1 MNPRLL
7 AWMPASLLFAAALIS
22 ISPAR
27 AEEPLAR
34 RFAESPRANRIL
46 KIIHNW
52 PDDPAKQD
60 SLIAKLKDQ
69 GFGGVVSNVS
79 FDQYLESEAKW
90 RAFRRGVDAAREAG
104 FTQWLYDE
112 KGYPSGNAGG
122 LVLRDHPEWEA
133 SGLLIADARTEGPA
147 AAIASPPG
155 DLILAAAYPERD
167 GRLDGAA
174 KVDLNGAVRDGKL
187 DWTPPAAGAWRVLI
201 VTKSRL
207 FDGTHADSNLY
218 SHVPYPNLL
227 SPEPTRK
234 FLELTHQAYADR
246 MGPDLA
252 KTFEATFTDEPSLMS
267 FFLKPMPYRVLPWA
281 PALPAE
287 FRARRGY
294 DLEPFVADLI
304 VDAGPEA
311 ARHRH
316 DFWLTVAELISEN
329 YFGRIQTWCRDH
341 EIPSGGHL
349 LLEEP
354 LASHVANYGDLF
366 RCLRRMDAPSIDC
379 LTSLPAETPWFV
391 ARLASS
397 AAELEG
403 RTLVMSETSDHVQQ
417 HRPKGDDRPRR
428 IVTEAEIRGTINRL
442 MLGGV
447 NCITSYYRFEGLDDE
462 ALRRLNQHVGR
473 AAMMIRGGRQVA
485 DVAVV
490 YPIESLWAGFEPSRH
505 LTRDAAAANRIE
517 TTYREALD
525 RLFRARRDP
534 TIVDARAL
542 VESTIEGDALVH
554 GELRWRVVVLPGVDT
569 LPTAAWEKLDRFVAA
584 GGVVVAIGARPANS
598 EAKFPDPAVQAI
610 AARRFG
616 REGSADEPRTVAND
630 AGGGVVRLPDG
641 AAALLPAVLDA
652 VLAPDVA
659 ASRRGSPLRAT
670 HRRIADHDI
679 YLIAND
685 SAEAVSEPVK
695 LPLDAGAG
703 VELWDPATGEVRP
716 VEAGEGGSIPVALG
730 PYGALIVRTAEV
742 NPRARI
748 RLASGALPNVALTRI
763 PLPEPA
769 VGRGEFV
776 REATEAGD
784 GSWTFRATLTKGAVD
799 THLFAAFR
807 FDRPLDLADADS
819 LVVEAAVPP
828 RQRTPTQI
836 LLMVVEAGGGEFLA
850 TTSRSLGEPG
860 TSRVFTPWSSFAKAG
875 WSREGDDVLDPSRI
889 AEIRVGWGG
898 YFGAEGETVE
908 FQLLGVESAAVGA
921 K

>member
-1 MNPRLL
+1 MKTVRKS
-7 AWMPASLLFAAALIS
+7 WISASLFVATALIS
-22 ISPAR
+22 AAR
-27 AEEPLAR
+27 AEEPLAE
-34 RFAESPRANRIL
+34 RFAEAPRSTRIL

-52 PDDPAKQD
+52 PDEPANQD
-60 SLIAKLKDQ
+60 ALIAKLKDQ

-90 RAFRRGVDAAREAG
+90 QAFRRGIDAARQAG
-104 FTQWLYDE
+104 FAQWLYDE

-147 AAIASPPG
+147 VAIASPPG
-155 DLILAAAYPERD
+155 ELILAAAFPERE
-167 GRLDGAA
+167 GRLEGAA
-174 KVDLNGAVRDGKL
+174 KVDLNGAIHDGKL
-187 DWTPPAAGAWRVLI
+187 NWTPPAPGAWRVLL

-207 FDGTHADSNLY
+207 FDGTHADSNLF
-218 SHVPYPNLL
+218 SHLPYPNLL
-227 SPEPTRK
+227 SPEPTRR

-246 MGPDLA
+246 LGPDLR
-252 KTFEATFTDEPSLMS
+252 KTFEATFSDEPSLMS

-281 PALPAE
+281 PALPGE

-329 YFGRIQTWCRDH
+329 YFGRIQTWCRDQGV
-341 EIPSGGHL
+341 PSGGHL

-379 LTSLPAETPWFV
+379 LTSLPAEAPWFV

-403 RTLVMSETSDHVQQ
+403 RTLVMSETSDHLQQ

-447 NCITSYYRFEGLDDE
+447 NCITSYYRFEGLDD
-462 ALRRLNQHVGR
+462 ATLRRLNEHVGR

-517 TTYREALD
+517 TIYREALD
-525 RLFRARRDP
+525 RLFQARRDP

-542 VESTIEGDALVH
+542 AEASVEGDALVH
-554 GELRWRVVVLPGVDT
+554 GDLRWRVVVLPGVDT
-569 LPTAAWEKLDRFVAA
+569 LPTAAWEKLDKFIAA

-616 REGSADEPRTVAND
+616 PEDPTDEPRAVAD
-630 AGGGVVRLPDG
+630 ESGGGVVRLSDA

-685 SAEAVSEPVK
+685 SAEAVSEAVR
-695 LPLDAGAG
+695 LPLDPGAA
-703 VELWDPATGEVRP
+703 VELWDPATGGVRP
-716 VEAGEGGSIPVALG
+716 IEAGEGGGIPIALG
-730 PYGALIVRTAEV
+730 PYGALIVRTSEV
-742 NPRARI
+742 KPRARVP
-748 RLASGALPNVALTRI
+748 LTADALPNLALTRI
-763 PLPEPA
+763 PLPEPV

-776 REATEAGD
+776 RESLERGE
-784 GSWTFRATLTKGAVD
+784 GSWTFRGTLTRGAVD
-799 THLFAAFR
+799 THLFAVFR
-807 FDRPLDLADADS
+807 FPKLLNLAEADS

-828 RQRTPTQI
+828 GQRTPTQ
-836 LLMVVEAGGGEFLA
+836 LMLMVVEAGGGEFLA
-850 TTSRSLGEPG
+850 TTSRPLGEPG
-860 TSRVFTPWSSFAKAG
+860 ASRVFTPWSTFAKAG
-875 WSREGDDVLDPSRI
+875 WSREGDDALDPSRI
-889 AEIRVGWGG
+889 AEIRIGWGG
-898 YFGAEGETVE
+898 YFGTEGETVA